1 MSQVLI
7 VDYGAGNISSV
18 RNALRHLGA
27 DPIVSHNSTEISR
40 AQSIILPGVGS
51 FATAMSFLKSTGAD
65 SALVQYVKTGKPL
78 LGICLGMQLLF
89 DKSSEFGE
97 TPGLELIR
105 GEVIGLNQIAQPT
118 ENWKVPNVGWRNLK
132 FNLDKPDHLLLGLH
146 SDAEFYFTH
155 SFSATKVDPAEV
167 LATTDW
173 SGSDTVAVV
182 RRGNVWGTQF
192 HPEKSGLNGLQ
203 ILRNFIS
210 A

>member
-1 MSQVLI
+1 
-7 VDYGAGNISSV
+7 
-18 RNALRHLGA
+18 
-27 DPIVSHNSTEISR
+27 
-40 AQSIILPGVGS
+40 
-51 FATAMSFLKSTGAD
+51 
-65 SALVQYVKTGKPL
+65 
-78 LGICLGMQLLF
+78 MQLLF

-97 TPGLELIR
+97 TLGLELIR
-105 GEVIGLNQIAQPT
+105 GEVIELNQIAQPT
-118 ENWKVPNVGWRNLK
+118 ENWKVPNVGWRTLK

-155 SFSATKVDPAEV
+155 SFSATKVDPSDV

-182 RRGNVWGTQF
+182 RRNNVWGTQF